1 MSVVRV
7 VANETI
13 EIDQFSPSGLCVLCD
28 NAVEEYDVGIVI
40 KDRHA
45 YLAHAMCIN
54 TAHDEQLEEEPE

>member
-1 MSVVRV
+1 MSIVRA

-13 EIDQFSPSGLCVLCD
+13 DIDQFSGAGLCVLCD

-54 TAHDEQLEEEPE
+54 NHHEEEED